1 MSGTP
6 RADFWFSILLSA
18 FGGAIVVESWRMP
31 RLENLG
37 VDPMSAPG
45 LTPGLLGLVLT
56 GLGLMLFVRSLRA
69 RKTSLQGDG
78 TEASGGWYRFLVTLV
93 LCLVYALL
101 LLGRLPFWAATGL
114 FVFSFVLTFTWQ
126 RHSLLRVGASAAALA
141 VAVAVSVTLLF
152 EQVFLV
158 RLP

>member
-6 RADFWFSILLSA
+6 RADFWFSILLSV

-45 LTPGLLGLVLT
+45 LTPGLLGLVLA
-56 GLGLMLFVRSLRA
+56 GLGLMLLVRSLRA
-69 RKTSLQGDG
+69 RKTNSQGHETG
-78 TEASGGWYRFLVTLV
+78 ASGGWYRFLVTLL

-126 RHSLLRVGASAAALA
+126 RHSPLRAGASAAALA
-141 VAVAVSVTLLF
+141 VIVAVSVTLLF